1 MTESAST
8 EPSSEDARLA
18 FDKKLLDWL
27 ESIKGL
33 YEVISQAD
41 NLQFLNENDDLASRL
56 KDMLGK
62 AGQAS
67 GAVFLQRKIVTLG
80 AAGDHC

>member
-1 MTESAST
+1 MTES
-8 EPSSEDARLA
+8 PSSEPSCEDARHA
-18 FDKKLLDWL
+18 FDKKLLYWL

-41 NLQFLNENDDLASRL
+41 NLQFLNENDDLACRL

-67 GAVFLQRKIVTLG
+67 GTVFLQR
-80 AAGDHC
+80 

>member
-1 MTESAST
+1 MTESSST

-56 KDMLGK
+56 KDLLGK

-67 GAVFLQRKIVTLG
+67 GAVFLQR
-80 AAGDHC
+80 